1 MRKQSDETGTTSTTV
16 GASFMNWRGDVA
28 LGGNAQTQFNV
39 GKDTQLTARA
49 NLNRSARSLLAFH
62 ARRSRSANLIAA
74 VAPDNSRCV
83 RAPTSGC
90 SLRPWASCPSCAPSL
105 AACAR
110 AMSERTAF
118 SLPCNDACGRRNQ
131 EYLRSAGGRLA
142 CAWCGAGKEV
152 GSDNSIV
159 PQCGASK
166 QRAVLKSCCLAVR
179 RCRLPLAARRVRTAT
194 PQRPMPTFGACALQ
208 PSCAFTAQQHLHA
221 PHATLLAA
229 PSPASVTRS
238 SLVDRSGGGTRQSV
252 VRCRAAPARRQRG
265 LLSSI
270 CCSAAPTRI
279 SDSVEDWAE
288 VFDEAEEAS
297 AASAESGSV
306 GHDTIRVRNRA
317 YLVGVSFKQRPRATA
332 AAPTL
337 SIEDSLDELAQLA
350 DTAGLEVCGRIFQ
363 NLSAPDNRTY
373 VGTGKLEEL
382 LEQARSLD
390 VDTLI
395 FDDELRPSQARNVER
410 VANAAGG
417 SVRIVDRVELIL
429 DIFRQRAATREGFLQ
444 TQLARVNYQLP
455 RLTKLW
461 QHLER
466 QTGGGGLATKGMGE
480 SQLEVD
486 KRLLRLQAT
495 RIKEK
500 LERVRTHRALHRM
513 RRASAP
519 LPVVALCG
527 YTSAGKSTLLNL
539 LTNADAYTDP
549 QLFATLD
556 PTTRRAI
563 VPGSGQALLVTDT
576 VGFIQKLP
584 TQLVAAF
591 RATLEEIGEASLI
604 LHVVDASKAD
614 IKPHMAAVEAVLS
627 QIDGVEHVR
636 PCSLSKLARSVLMK

>member
-1 MRKQSDETGTTSTTV
+1 
-16 GASFMNWRGDVA
+16 
-28 LGGNAQTQFNV
+28 
-39 GKDTQLTARA
+39 
-49 NLNRSARSLLAFH
+49 
-62 ARRSRSANLIAA
+62 
-74 VAPDNSRCV
+74 
-83 RAPTSGC
+83 
-90 SLRPWASCPSCAPSL
+90 
-105 AACAR
+105 
-110 AMSERTAF
+110 
-118 SLPCNDACGRRNQ
+118 
-131 EYLRSAGGRLA
+131 
-142 CAWCGAGKEV
+142 
-152 GSDNSIV
+152 
-159 PQCGASK
+159 
-166 QRAVLKSCCLAVR
+166 
-179 RCRLPLAARRVRTAT
+179 
-194 PQRPMPTFGACALQ
+194 MPTTFGVCALQ
-208 PSCAFTAQQHLHA
+208 PACAFAAQPHLHA
-221 PHATLLAA
+221 PHTALSVLLPARVVR
-229 PSPASVTRS
+229 SPL
-238 SLVDRSGGGTRQSV
+238 LVDRSGGGLRRRQRGVLSL
-252 VRCRAAPARRQRG
+252 VRCAAAPAR
-265 LLSSI
+265 
-270 CCSAAPTRI
+270 A
-279 SDSVEDWAE
+279 SDSVEDWARESDSVEDWSE
-288 VFDEAEEAS
+288 VFDEAEEA
-297 AASAESGSV
+297 AAVSAESGSV
-306 GHDTIRVRNRA
+306 GHDTMRVRNRA
-317 YLVGVSFKQRPRATA
+317 YLVGVSFKQRPRAA
-332 AAPTL
+332 VAVPTL

-500 LERVRTHRALHRM
+500 LERCVRLRELCPRLLSPRGWRRVRTHRALHRM

-604 LHVVDASKAD
+604 VHVVDASKAD
-614 IKPHMAAVEAVLS
+614 MTPHMAAVEAVLA

-636 PCSLSKLARSVLMK
+636 LYAPCQGVHAAF

>member
-1 MRKQSDETGTTSTTV
+1 MEPSSYLSPKQRAILKNCRLAITAGTKLY
-16 GASFMNWRGDVA
+16 F
-28 LGGNAQTQFNV
+28 L
-39 GKDTQLTARA
+39 
-49 NLNRSARSLLAFH
+49 
-62 ARRSRSANLIAA
+62 
-74 VAPDNSRCV
+74 RC
-83 RAPTSGC
+83 
-90 SLRPWASCPSCAPSL
+90 LRPLPAPLSL
-105 AACAR
+105 AAGCPNNWHA
-110 AMSERTAF
+110 RTA
-118 SLPCNDACGRRNQ
+118 A
-131 EYLRSAGGRLA
+131 
-142 CAWCGAGKEV
+142 
-152 GSDNSIV
+152 
-159 PQCGASK
+159 
-166 QRAVLKSCCLAVR
+166 
-179 RCRLPLAARRVRTAT
+179 
-194 PQRPMPTFGACALQ
+194 
-208 PSCAFTAQQHLHA
+208 CAFTAQQHLHA
-221 PHATLLAA
+221 PRRAMLAA
-229 PSPASVTRS
+229 PPPACVARNP
-238 SLVDRSGGGTRQSV
+238 LVDRSGGGTRQRQRRTLAA
-252 VRCRAAPARRQRG
+252 VRCLVAPARRQRG
-265 LLSSI
+265 VLPSVR
-270 CCSAAPTRI
+270 CSAAPTRA

-288 VFDEAEEAS
+288 VFDEAEEAL
-297 AASAESGSV
+297 AEGAQSGSV

-317 YLVGVSFKQRPRATA
+317 YLVGVSFKQRPRATV

-410 VANAAGG
+410 VANVAGG

-500 LERVRTHRALHRM
+500 LERCATPCQARAWRLLSPHAWYRVRTHRALHRM

-563 VPGSGQALLVTDT
+563 VPGSGQALLITDT

-604 LHVVDASKAD
+604 VHVVDASKVD
-614 IKPHMAAVEAVLS
+614 MKPHMAAVEAVLA

-636 PCSLSKLARSVLMK
+636 ACGWPKLTRCILMK